1 MDRKPRV
8 VIMRGPS
15 GSGKSTFVANL
26 GDNYTVVSRDKI
38 RPMFNKGSTEKTL
51 LTPEQ
56 EKVVTEVEV
65 DLLHDALRRGENVV
79 IDDTNLNN
87 QRARRWA
94 DEAHIAG
101 CEFEE
106 VNLYDP
112 DKDYLYVERSDIP
125 QYVVERQCKA
135 AKKMGPI
142 VARVPLMEPVVQ
154 DAKGHAV
161 FVVDLDGTL
170 ARHNRSPHD
179 YESLHTDSVIHPV
192 AALVDFVGED
202 QVIFVSGRPDTYR
215 KQTEEW
221 LARNYIWGSGLY
233 MRKEGDMRHDAVVKS
248 EILDTLIK
256 NGYYVMG
263 AIDDR
268 QRVLNMWR
276 ARGIFTFDV
285 SQGGGKF

>member
-1 MDRKPRV
+1 
-8 VIMRGPS
+8 MRGPS
-15 GSGKSTFVANL
+15 GSGKSTFVAAL
-26 GDNYTVVSRDKI
+26 DDNYTVVSRDKI
-38 RPMFNKGSTEKTL
+38 RPMFNKGSTEKTK
-51 LTPEQ
+51 LTPKQ
-56 EKVVTEVEV
+56 EKIVTEIEV

-87 QRARRWA
+87 QMARRWA

-101 CEFEE
+101 CKFAE
-106 VNLYDP
+106 VNLYNPNRDIQ
-112 DKDYLYVERSDIP
+112 YVERSDVP
-125 QYVVERQCKA
+125 SEVVERQCKI
-135 AKKMGPI
+135 AKKMKPL

-161 FVVDLDGTL
+161 FLVDLDGTL
-170 ARHNRSPHD
+170 AKHNRSPYD

-192 AALVDFVGED
+192 ADMADNIGENR
-202 QVIFVSGRPDTYR
+202 VIFVSGRPDTYR

-233 MRKEGDMRHDAVVKS
+233 MRKDGDMRHDAVVKS
-248 EILDTLIK
+248 EILDTLIEE
-256 NGYYVMG
+256 GYYIVG

-268 QRVLNMWR
+268 QRVLSMWR